1 MQQFTKVKSN
11 GFKYED
17 MSKVIKKILKMERKM
32 CRKRIKRIRTTK
44 TNQAKNMWRFRR
56 VNKSKSKQIKMSL
69 KKKIK
74 ITPIK

>member
-1 MQQFTKVKSN
+1 
-11 GFKYED
+11 
-17 MSKVIKKILKMERKM
+17 MSKVIKKILKMETKM
-32 CRKRIKRIRTTK
+32 WRKRIKRIRTTK
-44 TNQAKNMWRFRR
+44 TKQAKSMWRFRR